1 MNLSLRKAEVLVFDG
16 YECTRSPNDLLLHK
30 LPKPHHVVV
39 RESYFQAA
47 LFLVKNEYMDK

>member
-16 YECTRSPNDLLLHK
+16 YECTRSPNDLLHYK

-39 RESYFQAA
+39 RESYFQAV